1 MVFKVLCF
9 YIYTYIYIQYFVVR
23 LCTPS
28 MPQGFVV
35 TVAATAVGVVVA
47 VVAVVADGGQA
58 RSAPKSVIL
67 AVLKFQRPAAQKT
80 L

>member
-1 MVFKVLCF
+1 
-9 YIYTYIYIQYFVVR
+9 
-23 LCTPS
+23 
-28 MPQGFVV
+28 MPLGFVV

-47 VVAVVADGGQA
+47 VVAVVAGGGEA

-67 AVLKFQRPAAQKT
+67 AVLKFQWPAAQKT